1 MTDQPPDNLLGD
13 LAMASIAHTIRTYYL
28 ALRAEGFTVQEA
40 IAIAAAYQGSLLTTA
55 ASMPRIEPA

>member
-1 MTDQPPDNLLGD
+1 MTDQPPDNLTSD

-40 IAIAAAYQGSLLTTA
+40 IQIAAAYQGSLLTTA
-55 ASMPRIEPA
+55 ASMPQIET